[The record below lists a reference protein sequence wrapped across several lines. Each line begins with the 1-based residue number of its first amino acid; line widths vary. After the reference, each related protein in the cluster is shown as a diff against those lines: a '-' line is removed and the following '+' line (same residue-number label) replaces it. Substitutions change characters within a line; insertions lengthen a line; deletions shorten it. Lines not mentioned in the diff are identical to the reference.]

1 MDKLDP
7 DPFTDVHHMNVSQKR
22 FKDAAKAAEQKSAEI
37 AENTVARMVMDKE
50 SAEDAKHIIAK
61 NGGGQ

>member
-37 AENTVARMVMDKE
+37 AENTVARMVMDK
-50 SAEDAKHIIAK
+50 
-61 NGGGQ
+61 